1 MADLITVRDGGIRP
15 LTVDALERWLRSDD
29 VERDGAMSAQQWAQL
44 WFVMETIALWEHDD
58 AEDAEAKPTEEDARA
73 ASEGAAANANA
84 AAAKLAHDAAG
95 GDDDDDAE
103 GTAKRPSPA
112 ERRMA
117 DEIRAILEAHAAS
130 TNGSDGDD
138 LSRPDELAAPL
149 VHFALAR
156 GAAGVIS
163 GAHVGASGAAA
174 VDALE
179 WVRREKAEAVE
190 RICGEHHASFTRA
203 MRELDG
209 VRDGMRRLGTA
220 ARAQDDAVANAGG
233 ALLRSLDEFERA
245 MAEERSTNDAID
257 AVRACADA
265 LRCAAS
271 CDEAMARGDLLRVI
285 RRCDEIETSHVPRLL
300 NAVKSAGASSLA
312 DFLRVG
318 ARRSRAKAEKLAHRA
333 ARDWLVAAR
342 DVAAAF
348 GAAAIAREA
357 HGGGGGGGGG
367 ATLGANRGA
376 DPEVGIDVNYGDRR
390 RRAANAADAA
400 RRKDP
405 RALLEALD
413 GSVEAVRRE
422 ASFKSSSSSRLWGP
436 PIAASGG
443 TADERTARLSSG
455 SSNGERAAARRIDF
469 AREVMSLDAAPIER
483 EPPRRDPVDGADG
496 DLGGESGNDGS
507 YNDDANSHPV
517 WNFPDLASYVDPD
530 APHAVLSLKPLLR
543 LWGVF
548 KATGNGD
555 AFAAQMR
562 RERASQLAADLDLG
576 ASARRKNAIAPD
588 DFLRDAVNSK
598 LAKLVGFF
606 VVNERVARATEDA
619 LASRRQNRAMCKRA
633 CDDLGTHLAE
643 TLATAKDAAVARATH
658 EAVVAAAAALRARGY
673 GDDDDVNDDDE
684 GATHKGATH
693 KGATHKGATHK
704 GATSGPR
711 PGGGETEKSSSSSGG
726 ANHLEGLEVAARV
739 AAASRYLDL
748 LARHTVDEAL
758 DACALERLNPA
769 ADGKC
774 SRAAKDLEA
783 LAADFATQIGSFYAH
798 NGGSSRHSRH
808 FASTGAQASAKCREC
823 VETLAREFAPRVRT
837 LPGFKESHAMQLVRD
852 SEYLNGVAASLE
864 ARAVRVALG
873 VDVASGGLTTYAP
886 GGNPSRRRHEIE
898 RRWAPFDASER
909 DAMNAL
915 VRIVVE
921 RVDELL
927 DAHLETQADWA
938 PDAPNQ
944 RESDAVA
951 GVIVYLDGILR
962 ASSVVVPKRNAR
974 ELAAHVFERVAART
988 VRALLDNQDKS
999 GGGTTVKKFTA
1010 FAVRNLDLDVS
1021 ALEAFADS
1029 MTVELAKDDYTRQA
1043 SASSG
1048 GGAGGG
1054 GGGSGG
1060 AGGGG
1065 GGGGNVNGG
1074 NPLRSLG
1081 RLRGA
1086 MREPRAFC
1094 DLMTTDLEAAPASSA
1109 SGAGSG
1115 STKRAAP
1122 GLSGSSVTFVGAA
1135 AACMRERWDD
1145 VAELERMARTVD
1157 KYRELSATQKV
1168 MLQLKG
1174 AEKVLGFRP
1183 LGKKSAE
1190 GIAQALRAR
1199 ASELK
1204 VALSRGVA
1212 AGGSG
1217 GE

>member
-1 MADLITVRDGGIRP
+1 MADLIAVRDGGIRP

-58 AEDAEAKPTEEDARA
+58 ASDAEAKPTEEDARA
-73 ASEGAAANANA
+73 ASEDAASNA
-84 AAAKLAHDAAG
+84 AAAKLAQDAAG
-95 GDDDDDAE
+95 DDDDDDAE

-149 VHFALAR
+149 VRFALAR

-357 HGGGGGGGGG
+357 HGGGGGGG

-376 DPEVGIDVNYGDRR
+376 DPEVGIDVNYGDRRR

-422 ASFKSSSSSRLWGP
+422 ASSSSSSSSSSRLWGP

-443 TADERTARLSSG
+443 PRMSERRLTDP
-455 SSNGERAAARRIDF
+455 RAC
-469 AREVMSLDAAPIER
+469 
-483 EPPRRDPVDGADG
+483 
-496 DLGGESGNDGS
+496 
-507 YNDDANSHPV
+507 HPV
-517 WNFPDLASYVDPD
+517 RP
-530 APHAVLSLKPLLR
+530 
-543 LWGVF
+543 
-548 KATGNGD
+548 T
-555 AFAAQMR
+555 
-562 RERASQLAADLDLG
+562 
-576 ASARRKNAIAPD
+576 ASARRRGASTLRGRLCPWTRRPSNGSLLGGITSMGPTEISAANRETTGRIITARTPIRFGTFRIWRLTSTPTRRTRCSASSPCSVCGGCSRRPATGTRSRRRCAGNARRNSRRISTSAPRLEENAIAPD

-619 LASRRQNRAMCKRA
+619 LASRRQNRAMCASVRRPGDA
-633 CDDLGTHLAE
+633 PRRDSRDAD
-643 TLATAKDAAVARATH
+643 DAAVARATH

-693 KGATHKGATHK
+693 KGATSKGGNVGATRGVK
-704 GATSGPR
+704 R
-711 PGGGETEKSSSSSGG
+711 KSRRRRRGG

-769 ADGKC
+769 TDGKC

-783 LAADFATQIGSFYAH
+783 FAADFATQIGSFYAY
-798 NGGSSRHSRH
+798 NGGSSRHVRH

-873 VDVASGGLTTYAP
+873 VDVASGRVDVAARPKTVPSTPAP
-886 GGNPSRRRHEIE
+886 IE

-909 DAMNAL
+909 DAMDAL
-915 VRIVVE
+915 VPIVVE

-974 ELAAHVFERVAART
+974 ELAAHVFEHVAART

-1043 SASSG
+1043 AGVGRRSG
-1048 GGAGGG
+1048 RRRRIGRR
-1054 GGGSGG
+1054 SGI
-1060 AGGGG
+1060 
-1065 GGGGNVNGG
+1065 
-1074 NPLRSLG
+1074 G
-1081 RLRGA
+1081 R
-1086 MREPRAFC
+1086 
-1094 DLMTTDLEAAPASSA
+1094 
-1109 SGAGSG
+1109 
-1115 STKRAAP
+1115 
-1122 GLSGSSVTFVGAA
+1122 
-1135 AACMRERWDD
+1135 RWWWW
-1145 VAELERMARTVD
+1145 
-1157 KYRELSATQKV
+1157 
-1168 MLQLKG
+1168 
-1174 AEKVLGFRP
+1174 
-1183 LGKKSAE
+1183 
-1190 GIAQALRAR
+1190 
-1199 ASELK
+1199 
-1204 VALSRGVA
+1204 
-1212 AGGSG
+1212 
-1217 GE
+1217 

>member
-1 MADLITVRDGGIRP
+1 MTDLIAVRDGGIRP

-58 AEDAEAKPTEEDARA
+58 ASDAEAKPAEEDARA
-73 ASEGAAANANA
+73 ASEDAAANA
-84 AAAKLAHDAAG
+84 AAAKLAQDAAG
-95 GDDDDDAE
+95 DDDDAE
-103 GTAKRPSPA
+103 GTAKRPSRA

-117 DEIRAILEAHAAS
+117 DEISAILEAHAAS
-130 TNGSDGDD
+130 TNGSDRDG
-138 LSRPDELAAPL
+138 LELGPDELAAPL
-149 VHFALAR
+149 VRFVLAR
-156 GAAGVIS
+156 GGAGVIS

-179 WVRREKAEAVE
+179 WVRREKAAAVE
-190 RICGEHHASFTRA
+190 RICGVHHASFTRA

-209 VRDGMRRLGTA
+209 VRDGMRRLGGA
-220 ARAQDDAVANAGG
+220 ARAQDDAVARAGG
-233 ALLRSLDEFERA
+233 ALLRSMDEFERA
-245 MAEERSTNDAID
+245 AAEERSTDEAVD

-265 LRCAAS
+265 VRCAAS
-271 CDEAMARGDLLRVI
+271 CDEAMARGDLLRAV
-285 RRCDEIETSHVPRLL
+285 RRCDEIETTHVPKVSKYR
-300 NAVKSAGASSLA
+300 GASSLA
-312 DFLRVG
+312 DFLRTG
-318 ARRSRAKAEKLAHRA
+318 SRRSRLKAERLAQRA

-357 HGGGGGGGGG
+357 GGGGGGGGGG
-367 ATLGANRGA
+367 AGSGA
-376 DPEVGIDVNYGDRR
+376 DPEKGAMDSRGDRR
-390 RRAANAADAA
+390 RRAAAAADAA

-405 RALLEALD
+405 RAFLEALD
-413 GSVEAVRRE
+413 GSVDAVRRE
-422 ASFKSSSSSRLWGP
+422 ASSSSSSRLWGP
-436 PIAASGG
+436 IK
-443 TADERTARLSSG
+443 TADERTSLGRISSG
-455 SSNGERAAARRIDF
+455 SADGERAAARRIDF
-469 AREVMSLDAAPIER
+469 AQEVMSLDAAPIEHA
-483 EPPRRDPVDGADG
+483 VDGVDG
-496 DLGGESGNDGS
+496 DFSGGGVSNDGS
-507 YNDDANSHPV
+507 STGATLKSV

-576 ASARRKNAIAPD
+576 AAARRKNAIAPD
-588 DFLRDAVNSK
+588 DFLRDAINSK

-606 VVNERVARATEDA
+606 VVNERVARATGGR
-619 LASRRQNRAMCKRA
+619 LASRRQNRAMCARA
-633 CDDLGTHLAE
+633 CDDLGSHLAE
-643 TLATAKDAAVARATH
+643 TLQTADDAAVARATH
-658 EAVVAAAAALRARGY
+658 DAVVAAAAALRARGY
-673 GDDDDVNDDDE
+673 GGGDDDGDDDE
-684 GATHKGATH
+684 GNANANANANAAGD
-693 KGATHKGATHK
+693 
-704 GATSGPR
+704 
-711 PGGGETEKSSSSSGG
+711 KSSSSSSGV
-726 ANHLEGLEVAARV
+726 NRLTQGLEVIARV

-748 LARHTVDEAL
+748 LAKHTVDEAL
-758 DACALERLNPA
+758 DACALERLCPA
-769 ADGKC
+769 PDGKC

-783 LAADFATQIGSFYAH
+783 LAWDFATQIGSFYAR
-798 NGGSSRHSRH
+798 GGTSPER
-808 FASTGAQASAKCREC
+808 QAAAKCREC
-823 VETLAREFAPRVRT
+823 VETLAREFAPRVRIR
-837 LPGFKESHAMQLVRD
+837 PGFKESHAMQLVRD

-864 ARAVRVALG
+864 ARAARVALG
-873 VDVASGGLTTYAP
+873 ESPSGSPESGSAAP
-886 GGNPSRRRHEIE
+886 ADGRREFDRPNSAGSRQGST
-898 RRWAPFDASER
+898 RWAPFDASGR
-909 DAMNAL
+909 DAMGAL
-915 VRIVVE
+915 VQMVTD

-927 DAHLETQADWA
+927 DTHLETQADWA

-944 RESDAVA
+944 KESDAVA
-951 GVIVYLDGILR
+951 GIIVYLDGILR

-974 ELAAHVFERVAART
+974 ELAAHVFEHVAART
-988 VRALLDNQDKS
+988 VAALLDQPGAPS
-999 GGGTTVKKFTA
+999 GVVKKFTA
-1010 FAVRNLDLDVS
+1010 FAVRNLDLDVA

-1029 MTVELAKDDYTRQA
+1029 MTVELAKDDYTHQA
-1043 SASSG
+1043 A
-1048 GGAGGG
+1048 AAF

-1060 AGGGG
+1060 GGDGD

-1094 DLMTTDLEAAPASSA
+1094 DLMTTDFEVAPASSSSA
-1109 SGAGSG
+1109 SAPD
-1115 STKRAAP
+1115 STTTTTTTNDP
-1122 GLSGSSVTFVGAA
+1122 GLSSLAHTFVGAA
-1135 AACMRERWDD
+1135 TACMRERWDD

-1183 LGKKSAE
+1183 FGKKSAD
-1190 GIAQALRAR
+1190 GIARALRAR

-1212 AGGSG
+1212 SG
-1217 GE
+1217 GGE